1 MTAAA
6 VIFDLDGTLVDSLG
20 DIADAANHA
29 LAQLGLPPHREEDYA
44 RFVGEGVDRLV
55 EKVLGPGAAHRREE
69 LLAIFRPYYGAHMM
83 DRSRP
88 FPGIPEVLAELA
100 ARGVR
105 LAVLSNKPEA
115 ATQRMVTALFP
126 SAPFAIVAGDV
137 PHLPRK
143 PDPGR
148 ALAMAAELGVAPARC
163 LFVGD
168 TRIDVLTAA
177 GAGMVPIGV
186 SWGFR
191 PRAELTE
198 AGARVV
204 IDHASELM
212 SCLNLII

>member
-1 MTAAA
+1 MSA

-29 LAQLGLPPHREEDYA
+29 LAQLGLPGHAEADYA

-55 EKVLGPGAAHRREE
+55 EKVLGAGAEHRRAE
-69 LLAIFRPYYGAHMM
+69 LMAIFRPYYAAHML

-88 FPGIPEVLAELA
+88 FPGIPELVAALL

-105 LAVLSNKPEA
+105 LAVLSNKPEL
-115 ATQRMVTALFP
+115 ATQRMVAALFP
-126 SAPFAIVAGDV
+126 AAPFVIVAGDV

-148 ALAMAAELGVAPARC
+148 ALTIAAELRVPPARC

-168 TRIDVLTAA
+168 TRIDVATALA
-177 GAGMVPIGV
+177 AGMVPIGV

-191 PRAELTE
+191 PAAELTE

-204 IDHASELM
+204 IDRASEL
-212 SCLNLII
+212 LAWLP